1 MTRPIFVPTATP
13 VENVGFTPD
22 PDDPHGWPPGLP
34 EGERP
39 FDWKPEFPLHGERPL
54 FGFCNL
60 SLRAGCY
67 QLFLN
72 RTDGI
77 TFFSDRF
84 EGTMRVEIGRG
95 DTTVSGDLYKFRRFD
110 DLVIG
115 QVGRVFAA
123 PLPIIPIKPRNRYFS
138 YLRVVGISTPPVL
151 TQFVRILPPIF
162 NPCAISL
169 TVEEFRY
176 THPTGGQA
184 NGSFPQTPTRTL
196 VFVLTKAA
204 VPAGFQGPAFEG
216 DVFENGRRLPFK
228 VSLFWVS
235 AFFRRAR
242 LELENV
248 TGVAI
253 PGSVGADSFQST
265 YAKAGW
271 DVTVVNGDAN
281 IAVPGGVAPS
291 WSEAELHAFML
302 ANRNP
307 AANLDREWQTYHVS
321 VPLDFTP
328 DSGIFGIMFDQ
339 LADEREGACNF
350 IQNLTGI
357 HNDNRARLRSAIHE
371 VGHGFNQLHPPSE
384 VLANDN
390 SIMTQSGGVRQVIQN
405 AGGTY
410 PDDINFAFNAHNR
423 HHLIHAPDVVVRPG
437 GEDFS
442 FGHDGNFAPEAQDDA
457 KERGVALRVAA
468 SDGRLKLGQPLVV
481 KVELVNGGAKPVS
494 VPAIFG
500 TKLHNVSIVVRRAGR
515 EERRIR
521 SFVLICHEELHRDLA
536 PGKSITW
543 EEVIYW
549 DRNGVV
555 FPDPGPYA
563 VSVEARWFESGQPLA
578 AEASSDVWVDYP
590 LSEKENAVAAA
601 LLDDEVGKYVALGGN
616 AVHLKRAVARIAEAK
631 KAEPKHPAIRRIAQI
646 DERGREIKKKRSA
659 GKKLRK

>member
-1 MTRPIFVPTATP
+1 MAKPIFVPTATP
-13 VENVGFTPD
+13 VENVV
-22 PDDPHGWPPGLP
+22 

-39 FDWKPEFPLHGERPL
+39 FDWKPEFPLQAERPL
-54 FGFCNL
+54 FRFCNL
-60 SLRAGCY
+60 SLRGGCY
-67 QLFLN
+67 QLFLT

-95 DTTVSGDLYKFRRFD
+95 DTTVSGDLYKVRRFD
-110 DLVIG
+110 DLVIAPAEK
-115 QVGRVFAA
+115 VFAA
-123 PLPIIPIKPRNRYFS
+123 PQPIIPIKPRNRYFS
-138 YLRVVGISTPPVL
+138 YLRVVGISTSPVL
-151 TQFVRILPPIF
+151 TQFAQFARILPPIF
-162 NPCAISL
+162 NLCTISL

-176 THPTGGQA
+176 THPTAGQA

-204 VPAGFQGPAFEG
+204 VPAGFPGPAFEG
-216 DVFENGRRLPFK
+216 DVFENGLRLPLK
-228 VSLFWVS
+228 VSLLWVS
-235 AFFRRAR
+235 DFFRRAR

-271 DVTVVNGDAN
+271 DVTVVNGNAN
-281 IAVPGGVAPS
+281 IAVPGGVSPS

-307 AANLDREWQTYHVS
+307 AANLDREWHGYHVS

-328 DSGIFGIMFDQ
+328 NSGIFGIMFDQ

-350 IQNLTGI
+350 IQNFTGV

-371 VGHGFNQLHPPSE
+371 IGHAFNQLHPPTE
-384 VLANDN
+384 GLANDN
-390 SIMTQSGGVRQVIQN
+390 SIMTQSGGVRTVIQN

-410 PDDINFAFNAHNR
+410 PDDINFAFNAHNT

-437 GEDFS
+437 GEDFM

-457 KERGVALRVAA
+457 RDRGVALRAAA

-481 KVELVNGGAKPVS
+481 TVELVNSGATPVS

-521 SFVLICHEELHRDLA
+521 SFVLICHEELYRDLA

-543 EEVIYW
+543 EEVVYW

-555 FPDPGPYA
+555 FPDPGRYA
-563 VSVEARWFESGQPLA
+563 VSVEARWFEGGQPLA
-578 AEASSDVWVDYP
+578 AEASADVWVDYP
-590 LSEKENAVAAA
+590 LTGKENAVAAA

-616 AVHLKRAVARIAEAK
+616 AVHLKHAVARIAEAK
-631 KAEPKHPAIRRIAQI
+631 KAEPEHPAVRRIAQI
-646 DERGREIKKKRSA
+646 DERGRAIRKKRSA
-659 GKKLRK
+659 AKKRRK